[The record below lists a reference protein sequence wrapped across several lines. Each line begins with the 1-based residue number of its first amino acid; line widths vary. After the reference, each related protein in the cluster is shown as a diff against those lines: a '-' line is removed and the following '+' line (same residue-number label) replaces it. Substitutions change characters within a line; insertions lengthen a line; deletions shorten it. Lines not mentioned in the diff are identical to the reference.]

1 MFRVTAALLFASL
14 ILLGCHQQ
22 APPAGTGIRG
32 VVTLGPSC
40 PVETVTSPC
49 PDTPFRGDVTATAS
63 DGTTTTVATDAQGRF
78 TMDLREG
85 TYVVIAVTPN
95 GSGPPTP
102 VPQTVQVDAG
112 AYTRIT
118 LEVDSG
124 IR

>member
-1 MFRVTAALLFASL
+1 MLRLTTSLLFASL
-14 ILLGCHQQ
+14 IFLGCVEQ
-22 APPAGTGIRG
+22 APAGTGIRG

-49 PDTPFRGDVTATAS
+49 PDTPFQGDVTATAS
-63 DGTTTTVATDAQGRF
+63 DGTTTTVTTDAQGRF
-78 TMDLREG
+78 AMDLREG
-85 TYVVIAVTPN
+85 TYVVVAVTPN
-95 GSGPPTP
+95 GSGPPTA

-118 LEVDSG
+118 LEVDTG

>member
-1 MFRVTAALLFASL
+1 
-14 ILLGCHQQ
+14 
-22 APPAGTGIRG
+22 
-32 VVTLGPSC
+32 
-40 PVETVTSPC
+40 VETATSPC

-63 DGTTTTVATDAQGRF
+63 DGATTTVTTDAQGRF

-85 TYVVIAVTPN
+85 TYVVVAVTPN
-95 GSGPPTP
+95 GSGPPTA

-118 LEVDSG
+118 LEVDTG

>member
-1 MFRVTAALLFASL
+1 MLRVTASLLFASL
-14 ILLGCHQQ
+14 ILTGCHEQ
-22 APPAGTGIRG
+22 APAGTGIRG

-63 DGTTTTVATDAQGRF
+63 DGTTTTVTTDAQGRF
-78 TMDLREG
+78 AMDLAEG
-85 TYVVIAVTPN
+85 TYVVVAVTPN

-118 LEVDSG
+118 LEVDTG

>member
-1 MFRVTAALLFASL
+1 MIRVTAALLFASL
-14 ILLGCHQQ
+14 LLLGCHQQ
-22 APPAGTGIRG
+22 PPAGTGITG

-49 PDTPFRGDVTATAS
+49 PDTPYRGDVTATAS
-63 DGTTTTVATDAQGRF
+63 DGTTTTVTTDARGRF

-85 TYVVIAVTPN
+85 TYVVVALTPN
-95 GSGPPTP
+95 GGGLPTP
-102 VPQTVQVDAG
+102 VPQTVEVGA

-118 LEVDSG
+118 LEVDTG